1 MDMTAIVGFIAGTII
16 GSFLNVVIYRLPR
29 RMSLWHPGSHCPT
42 CEQPVRWFT
51 NIPIWGFVVLRGR
64 CGHCRKRISWRYPAV
79 EIVAGLIVA
88 VSFVSVGHP
97 LVAAKTAFLGLTLL
111 TIGLIDWDHKII
123 PNAVIYPGIVAG
135 FIFAG
140 FQSTDS
146 FTDAITGFLAG
157 GMSFW
162 TIALIGRLIFRR
174 DAMGGGDVK
183 LAAFLGV
190 FLGWELLSLSVLLG
204 FLLLTV
210 IGWARILT
218 GRGKRY
224 EEIPLAP
231 FLAAGVVTAVGFGH
245 EIIHWYLHA
254 MQVH

>member
-1 MDMTAIVGFIAGTII
+1 MDITVTAGFIAGTII

-29 RMSLWHPGSHCPT
+29 RLSLWRPGSRCPK
-42 CEQPVRWFT
+42 CERPIPWFA
-51 NIPIWGFVVLRGR
+51 NVPIWGFIILRGR
-64 CGHCRKRISWRYPAV
+64 CGHCRERISWRYPVV

-88 VSFVSVGHP
+88 VSFAGMGHP

-111 TIGLIDWDHKII
+111 TVGLIDWEHKII

-135 FIFAG
+135 FMFAG
-140 FQSTDS
+140 FQSTAT

-162 TIALIGRLIFRR
+162 TIAFIGRLIFRR

-190 FLGWELLSLSVLLG
+190 FLGWELLVVSVLLG
-204 FLLLTV
+204 FVLLTV
-210 IGWARILT
+210 IGWIRILLRR
-218 GRGKRY
+218 GRRY

-231 FLAAGVVTAVGFGH
+231 FLAAGAVAAVGFGH
-245 EIIHWYLHA
+245 DMIHWYLHA
-254 MQVH
+254 IQVH